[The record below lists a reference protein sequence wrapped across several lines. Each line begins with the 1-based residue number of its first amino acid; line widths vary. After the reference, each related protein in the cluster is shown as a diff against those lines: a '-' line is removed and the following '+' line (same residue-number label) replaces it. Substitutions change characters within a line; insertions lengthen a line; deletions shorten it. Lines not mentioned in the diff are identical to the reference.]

1 MKPKILI
8 IPLYLIYIG
17 LIMYLTSMM
26 PDKESIQGMAVFSLV
41 MGWIPAYV
49 GLWLHEKLCP
59 KQYQII
65 SPMEQYELD
74 FQRYMESCKRFENES
89 KEFETWV

>member
-1 MKPKILI
+1 
-8 IPLYLIYIG
+8 
-17 LIMYLTSMM
+17 
-26 PDKESIQGMAVFSLV
+26 

-59 KQYQII
+59 KQYQKI

-89 KEFETWV
+89 KEFERWV